1 MTQVNAYLNFDGNCR
16 EAMNFYKECL
26 GGELNM
32 QTVEGSPIEDQC
44 PAAMKHQILH
54 ASLAKDELLLMGSD
68 MKEPGESFTK
78 GNNIALSLNCSSDE
92 EIKTFFSNLSKDGKV
107 SHPLKKEFRGAT
119 FGVLTDKYGIRW
131 MLNYDKNQ
139 VGSI

>member
-1 MTQVNAYLNFDGNCR
+1 MTQINAYINFEGNCR
-16 EAMNFYKECL
+16 EVMTFYKECF

-32 QTVEGSPIEDQC
+32 QSIEGSPIEAQC
-44 PAAMKHQILH
+44 PAAIKHQILH
-54 ASLAKDELLLMGSD
+54 ASLSKDELLLMGSD
-68 MKEPGESFTK
+68 MQESGGNFTK

-92 EIKTFFSNLSKDGKV
+92 EIKTYFSKLSEGGRISHNLMQS
-107 SHPLKKEFRGAT
+107 FWGAT

-139 VGSI
+139 RV